1 MPHSP
6 EVSWTTVTAQA
17 GELPVII
24 RIVDGWGS
32 VSPRSRQPERA
43 VLVWNYAPEGRGMP
57 SEDDHARMNDLE
69 DRLNPAVEADG
80 RSTLV
85 MVSTGDGVRE
95 WLYYTQSREHFM
107 EALNGALSDQPPYP
121 IEIFLDS
128 DPEWRDYE
136 EIRKQLTGNGGESRD
151 R

>member
-1 MPHSP
+1 MPHSL

-32 VSPRSRQPERA
+32 VSPQSRQPERA
-43 VLVWNYAPEGRGMP
+43 VLVWNYVAEGRGMP
-57 SEDDHARMNDLE
+57 SEADHARMNDLE
-69 DRLNPAVEADG
+69 DRLKPAVEAGG
-80 RSTLV
+80 RATLV

-95 WLYYTQSREHFM
+95 WLYYTQSREQFM
-107 EALNGALSDQPPYP
+107 DALNRALSEQPPYP

-136 EIRKQLTGNGGESRD
+136 EIRKQLTRNRGESRE